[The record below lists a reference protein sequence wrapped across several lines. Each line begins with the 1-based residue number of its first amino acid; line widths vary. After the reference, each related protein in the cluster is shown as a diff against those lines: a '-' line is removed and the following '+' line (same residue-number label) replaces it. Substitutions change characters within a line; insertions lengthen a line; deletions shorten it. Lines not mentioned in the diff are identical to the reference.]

1 MTGLTAAYFRTHD
14 GVRLAYREL
23 GEGLLLILIHG
34 GTAARR
40 S

>member
-1 MTGLTAAYFRTHD
+1 MTELTTAYFRGHD

-23 GEGLLLILIHG
+23 GEGLP
-34 GTAARR
+34 R